1 MRSDWT
7 ERPVLKNFEMQSLWM
22 STTARPGDCPMCGY
36 GARLFADKTRMNGE
50 SHVRYRVSCPNGHE
64 LAEIVYEAHSP
75 RLMVGR
81 GRDVEAACAAYETLA
96 AAYDG
101 PKRAGENDWRII
113 LGDDQPSACPVCGQ
127 EPWHRGGV
135 LFGCPDHRWLD
146 VHEMD
151 EYRQVGKWNRRCDLL
166 ERLQAEGLCEQCG
179 RTVRFDVASN
189 GLIQASCQCVKVT
202 SDTIFDAIRAW
213 LDGNRDMRQE
223 RLKRATLTGRSSR
236 QLDDFNPW
244 WDGREPSNP
253 IISRLRAAGFDMEQ
267 SERILAAL
275 RDVWADRH

>member
-7 ERPVLKNFEMQSLWM
+7 ERPALKNFEMQSLWI
-22 STTARPGDCPMCGY
+22 SPTARPGDCPMCRY

-64 LAEIVYEAHSP
+64 LAEVVYEAHSP

-101 PKRAGENDWRII
+101 PKRAGGNDWRTI
-113 LGDDQPSACPVCGQ
+113 LGEDQPSACPVCGQ

-146 VHEMD
+146 VHAGD
-151 EYRQVGKWNRRCDLL
+151 ECHQIKEWNRHADLL
-166 ERLQAEGLCEQCG
+166 ERLQSEGLCERCG
-179 RTVRFDVASN
+179 RTVRFDIAPEN
-189 GLIQASCQCVKVT
+189 GLIQASCLCVKVS
-202 SDTIFDAIRAW
+202 SDDVFGASRAW
-213 LDGNRDMRQE
+213 LDENRTMRRRAKQSA
-223 RLKRATLTGRSSR
+223 RLLA
-236 QLDDFNPW
+236 DFNPW

-253 IISRLRAAGFDMEQ
+253 IIARLRAAGFDMEQ
-267 SERILAAL
+267 SERILVAL
-275 RDVWADRH
+275 RDVWADWH

>member
-1 MRSDWT
+1 
-7 ERPVLKNFEMQSLWM
+7 MQSLWI
-22 STTARPGDCPMCGY
+22 SPTARPGDCPMCGY
-36 GARLFADKTRMNGE
+36 GTRLFADKTRMNGE

-101 PKRAGENDWRII
+101 PKRAGGNDWRTI
-113 LGDDQPSACPVCGQ
+113 LGDDQPSACPVSGQ
-127 EPWHRGGV
+127 EPWHRGGT

-146 VHEMD
+146 VHEGD
-151 EYRQVGKWNRRCDLL
+151 ECYQIKEWNRHADLL
-166 ERLQAEGLCEQCG
+166 ERLQSEGLCERCG
-179 RTVRFDVASN
+179 RTVRFDIAPN
-189 GLIQASCQCVKVT
+189 GLIQASCLCVKVS
-202 SDTIFDAIRAW
+202 SDNVFGASRAW
-213 LDGNRDMRQE
+213 LDENRSVR
-223 RLKRATLTGRSSR
+223 RLAKQSARLLA
-236 QLDDFNPW
+236 DFNPW

-253 IISRLRAAGFDMEQ
+253 IIARLRAAGFSMEQ
-267 SERILAAL
+267 SKRMLAAL

>member
-22 STTARPGDCPMCGY
+22 SITARPGDCPMCGY
-36 GARLFADKTRMNGE
+36 GARLFADKIRADGE

-81 GRDVEAACAAYETLA
+81 GQDVEAACAAYETLA

-146 VHEMD
+146 VHAGD
-151 EYRQVGKWNRRCDLL
+151 ECHQIKEWNRHADLL
-166 ERLQAEGLCEQCG
+166 ERLQSEGLCERCG
-179 RTVRFDVASN
+179 RTVRFDIAPEN
-189 GLIQASCQCVKVT
+189 GLIQAFCLCVTVS
-202 SDTIFDAIRAW
+202 SDDVFGASRAW
-213 LDGNRDMRQE
+213 LDENRTMRRRAKQSA
-223 RLKRATLTGRSSR
+223 RLLA
-236 QLDDFNPW
+236 DFNPW

-253 IISRLRAAGFDMEQ
+253 IIARLRAAGFDMEQ

>member
-7 ERPVLKNFEMQSLWM
+7 ERPALKNFEMQSLWI
-22 STTARPGDCPMCGY
+22 SPTARPGDCPMCGY
-36 GARLFADKTRMNGE
+36 GARLFADKTRADGE

-64 LAEIVYEAHSP
+64 LAEVVYEAHSP

-81 GRDVEAACAAYETLA
+81 GRDVEAACAAYGTLA

-101 PKRAGENDWRII
+101 PKRAGGNDWRTI

-127 EPWHRGGV
+127 EPWHRGGM

-146 VHEMD
+146 VHEGD
-151 EYRQVGKWNRRCDLL
+151 ECQQIRKWNRHADLL
-166 ERLQAEGLCEQCG
+166 ERLQSEGLCERCG
-179 RTVRFDVASN
+179 RIVRFDIAPN
-189 GLIQASCQCVKVT
+189 GLIQASCLCMKVS
-202 SDTIFDAIRAW
+202 SDNVFGASRAW
-213 LDGNRDMRQE
+213 LDENRSMR
-223 RLKRATLTGRSSR
+223 RLAKQSARLLA
-236 QLDDFNPW
+236 DFNPW

-253 IISRLRAAGFDMEQ
+253 IIARLRAAGFDMEQ

-275 RDVWADRH
+275 RDVWADRC

>member
-1 MRSDWT
+1 MKSHEMR
-7 ERPVLKNFEMQSLWM
+7 SLWM
-22 STTARPGDCPMCGY
+22 SAEARPGDCPTCGY
-36 GARLFADKTRMNGE
+36 GTRLFADKTRVDGE
-50 SHVRYRVSCPNGHE
+50 NHVRYRVSCPNGHE
-64 LAEIVYEAHSP
+64 LADVIYEASSS
-75 RLMVGR
+75 RLMPGR
-81 GRDVEAACAAYETLA
+81 GRDVEAACAAYASLA

-101 PKRAGENDWRII
+101 PKRAGGTDWRTI
-113 LGDDQPSACPVCGQ
+113 LGDGQPSACPVCGQ
-127 EPWHRGGV
+127 EPWHRGGM

-236 QLDDFNPW
+236 QLDGFNQW
-244 WDGREPSNP
+244 WDGRKPSNP
-253 IISRLRAAGFDMEQ
+253 IMVRLQAAGFDMEQ
-267 SERILAAL
+267 SERILTAL
-275 RDVWADRH
+275 RDVWAER

>member
-7 ERPVLKNFEMQSLWM
+7 ERPVLKSFEMQSLWM

-36 GARLFADKTRMNGE
+36 GARLFADKTRMNGG

-81 GRDVEAACAAYETLA
+81 GRDVEAACAAYETLE

-101 PKRAGENDWRII
+101 PKRTGENDWRII

-127 EPWHRGGV
+127 EPWHRGGM

-146 VHEMD
+146 VHAGD
-151 EYRQVGKWNRRCDLL
+151 ECYQIKEWNRHADLL
-166 ERLQAEGLCEQCG
+166 ERLQSEGLCERCG
-179 RTVRFDVASN
+179 RIVRFDIAPN
-189 GLIQASCQCVKVT
+189 GLIQAACLCVKVS
-202 SDTIFDAIRAW
+202 SDNVFGASRAW
-213 LDGNRDMRQE
+213 LDENRTMRRRVKQST
-223 RLKRATLTGRSSR
+223 RLLA
-236 QLDDFNPW
+236 DFNPW

-253 IISRLRAAGFDMEQ
+253 IIARLRAAGFDMEQ

-275 RDVWADRH
+275 RDA

>member
-36 GARLFADKTRMNGE
+36 GARLFADKIRADGE

-101 PKRAGENDWRII
+101 PKRAGERLAYHSWR
-113 LGDDQPSACPVCGQ
+113 
-127 EPWHRGGV
+127 
-135 LFGCPDHRWLD
+135 
-146 VHEMD
+146 
-151 EYRQVGKWNRRCDLL
+151 
-166 ERLQAEGLCEQCG
+166 
-179 RTVRFDVASN
+179 
-189 GLIQASCQCVKVT
+189 
-202 SDTIFDAIRAW
+202 
-213 LDGNRDMRQE
+213 
-223 RLKRATLTGRSSR
+223 
-236 QLDDFNPW
+236 
-244 WDGREPSNP
+244 
-253 IISRLRAAGFDMEQ
+253 
-267 SERILAAL
+267 
-275 RDVWADRH
+275 

>member
-36 GARLFADKTRMNGE
+36 GARLFADKIRADGE

-81 GRDVEAACAAYETLA
+81 GQDVEAACAAYETLA

-146 VHEMD
+146 VHAGD
-151 EYRQVGKWNRRCDLL
+151 ECHQIKEWNRHADLL
-166 ERLQAEGLCEQCG
+166 ERLQSEGLCERCG
-179 RTVRFDVASN
+179 RTVRFDIAPEN
-189 GLIQASCQCVKVT
+189 GLIQAFCLCVTVS
-202 SDTIFDAIRAW
+202 SDDVFGASRAW
-213 LDGNRDMRQE
+213 LTRIAPCGVAQNNPPDCWPTSTPGGMGANRRIQSSPGC
-223 RLKRATLTGRSSR
+223 GRPASTWSSR
-236 QLDDFNPW
+236 NGYSPHCATYGLIGTNF
-244 WDGREPSNP
+244 
-253 IISRLRAAGFDMEQ
+253 
-267 SERILAAL
+267 
-275 RDVWADRH
+275 

>member
-1 MRSDWT
+1 M
-7 ERPVLKNFEMQSLWM
+7 KIFEMQSLWI
-22 STTARPGDCPMCGY
+22 SPTARPGDCPMCGY
-36 GARLFADKTRMNGE
+36 GTRLFADKTRMNGE

-101 PKRAGENDWRII
+101 PKRAGGNDWRTI

-127 EPWHRGGV
+127 EPWHRGET

-146 VHEMD
+146 VHAGD
-151 EYRQVGKWNRRCDLL
+151 EYHQIKEWNRHADLL
-166 ERLQAEGLCEQCG
+166 ERLQSEGLCERCG
-179 RTVRFDVASN
+179 RTVRFDIAPN
-189 GLIQASCQCVKVT
+189 GLIQASCLCVKVS
-202 SDTIFDAIRAW
+202 SDNVFGASRAW
-213 LDGNRDMRQE
+213 LDENRSVR
-223 RLKRATLTGRSSR
+223 RLAKQSARLLA
-236 QLDDFNPW
+236 DFNPW

-253 IISRLRAAGFDMEQ
+253 IIARLRAAGFSMEQ
-267 SERILAAL
+267 SKRMLAAL